1 MHRYVAVFVALMP
14 DVIASGDPPTVD
26 AIKKE
31 APAIPIVMPS
41 TTVPQGARVASRHD
55 IIMKLAAR
63 HRLPA
68 VYAFPYMA
76 REGGL
81 MSYGPDVV
89 DIHRRSAAYVDRILK
104 GGGQTCGPADQ
115 EPDKIRIGGQPED
128 RRGARSCP
136 HRSCFAPTRSS
147 NKQAR
152 PSHSPSGGVADKA
165 HGQTT
170 RAAG

>member
-1 MHRYVAVFVALMP
+1 MHRYVAEFVALMP

-68 VYAFPYMA
+68 VYAFPYIA

-104 GGGQTCGPADQ
+104 GGANLRTC
-115 EPDKIRIGGQPED
+115 
-128 RRGARSCP
+128 RS
-136 HRSCFAPTRSS
+136 RTRQNS
-147 NKQAR
+147 NWW
-152 PSHSPSGGVADKA
+152 S
-165 HGQTT
+165 T
-170 RAAG
+170 

>member
-1 MHRYVAVFVALMP
+1 MHRYVAEFVALMP

-68 VYAFPYMA
+68 VYAFP
-76 REGGL
+76 
-81 MSYGPDVV
+81 
-89 DIHRRSAAYVDRILK
+89 
-104 GGGQTCGPADQ
+104 
-115 EPDKIRIGGQPED
+115 
-128 RRGARSCP
+128 
-136 HRSCFAPTRSS
+136 
-147 NKQAR
+147 
-152 PSHSPSGGVADKA
+152 
-165 HGQTT
+165 
-170 RAAG
+170 